1 MSKKPST
8 PPLTFAQYNRIYN
21 VLFSL
26 AQHFTRDEG
35 RECVFYSINAAAIMH
50 AHYGR
55 NAKVICG
62 LGAVVVHR
70 QGDTPT
76 AVSWFTV
83 QPDGRCIATLDTFHC
98 WVECDGWVIDFS
110 APNYQRALDTSPL
123 ANERVVPR
131 IPRRMLQKPIS
142 QVDTAFDRL
151 TRVGRAMFA
160 PDQTVTTSIIDKAFD
175 IPATTDIARIACT
188 MHRPLPHFMPPSITI
203 TNDLNQV
210 TTIPLIKQELE
221 GAW

>member
-1 MSKKPST
+1 MTRKSSA
-8 PPLTFAQYNRIYN
+8 PPLSFAQYNRIYN

-55 NAKVICG
+55 DAKVLCG

-83 QPDGRCIATLDTFHC
+83 EPDGRCVATLEAFHC

-110 APNYQRALDTSPL
+110 APNYQTALDTSPL
-123 ANERVVPR
+123 AKERIVPR
-131 IPRRMLQKPIS
+131 IPRRMFQKPVS
-142 QVDTAFDRL
+142 QVDTGMDRL
-151 TRVGRAMFA
+151 TRVGRAVFV
-160 PDQTVTTSIIDKAFD
+160 PDQNVTTAVIDKAFEK
-175 IPATTDIARIACT
+175 PATTDVARIACT
-188 MHRPLPHFMPPSITI
+188 LHKPLPHLMPPSITI
-203 TNDLNQV
+203 ANDLGEI
-210 TTIPLIKQELE
+210 TTIPLINQELV